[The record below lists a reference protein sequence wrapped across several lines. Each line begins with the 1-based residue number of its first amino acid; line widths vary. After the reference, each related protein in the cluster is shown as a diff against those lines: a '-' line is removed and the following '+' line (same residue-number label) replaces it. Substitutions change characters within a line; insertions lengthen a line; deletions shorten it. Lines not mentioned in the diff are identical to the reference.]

1 MTSKMSDLC
10 NPGYI
15 GYSTSI
21 YLDLNINRDKIFTAN
36 FFYGEKWKYYKSE
49 FLLCCSEVIQ
59 TEESACSARDGV

>member
-21 YLDLNINRDKIFTAN
+21 YLDLNINRDKIFIAN
-36 FFYGEKWKYYKSE
+36 FFLGREM
-49 FLLCCSEVIQ
+49 EV
-59 TEESACSARDGV
+59 